1 MEKLVEKLYRER
13 SLSDEELALLINA
26 DSNDV
31 TELLRQRADEVRQRW
46 YGKKVFLRGLIEL
59 SSYCRNDCLYCGI
72 RRSNKGAQRYRLTR
86 EEIMSCCE
94 NGYGL
99 GFRTFVMQ
107 GGEDAYF
114 TDELLCGIISEIK
127 EKYPDCAV
135 TLSLGERSYE
145 SYSRLKQAG
154 ADRYLLRHEAADD
167 KLYSRLHPEELTI
180 ENRKKC
186 LFDLKRLG
194 YQVGAGFMVG
204 APFQTTEHIIA
215 DLRFLQEL
223 QPQMIGIG
231 PFVPHHS
238 TPFADEKGGTLEL
251 TLRLLGIL
259 RLMFPKVLLPA
270 TTALGTIADDGRE
283 QGLKTG
289 CNVVMPNLSP
299 VSVRK
304 KYDLY
309 DNKIC
314 TGEEA
319 AECRVCLERRIN
331 SAGYEIACER
341 GDAADFNIK

>member
-1 MEKLVEKLYRER
+1 MVEIVEKLYTEQN
-13 SLSDEELALLINA
+13 LSDRELALLIS
-26 DSNDV
+26 DSSDDV
-31 TELLRQRADEVRQRW
+31 TERLRQRADEVRQHY

-86 EEIMSCCE
+86 QEILACCE
-94 NGYGL
+94 NGYEL

-107 GGEDAYF
+107 GGEDAFF
-114 TDELLCGIISEIK
+114 TDELLCGIISGIK
-127 EKYPDCAV
+127 EEYPDCAV
-135 TLSLGERSYE
+135 TLSLGERSFE

-154 ADRYLLRHEAADD
+154 ADRYLLRHEAADHT
-167 KLYSRLHPEELTI
+167 LYSRLHPEELTI

-186 LFDLKRLG
+186 LFDLKKLG

-204 APFQTTEHIIA
+204 APFQTTENIIS

-270 TTALGTIADDGRE
+270 TTALGTIAPDGRE

-331 SAGYEIACER
+331 SAGYEVACER
-341 GDAADFNIK
+341 GDAADFYNI